1 MCIKLLYILFFFII
15 QGFYGLNN
23 YPKIH
28 MKILHTSILSF
39 FTAIKL
45 HHIVL
50 LQAMNEKKEIYLID
64 FSPINQKHINTLLS
78 LLFAKNVL
86 GEIRIRHI
94 MNYEKNNNMIIEE
107 WNQINDIHENESQ
120 ILSDKIYSNIKEDNL
135 KKIINEIKLWDTQMN
150 LYKHNCQHFS
160 SYVKKIIKEYNNK
173 NYEIT

>member
-1 MCIKLLYILFFFII
+1 
-15 QGFYGLNN
+15 
-23 YPKIH
+23 

-50 LQAMNEKKEIYLID
+50 LEAKNEKNENSDKKEMYLID
-64 FSPINQKHINTLLS
+64 FSPINQKHINTILS

-120 ILSDKIYSNIKEDNL
+120 LLSDKIYSNIKEDNL
-135 KKIINEIKLWDTQMN
+135 KKIIQEIKLWDTQMN

-160 SYVKKIIKEYNNK
+160 SYVKKIIKEHNNK
-173 NYEIT
+173 L